1 MGVDEG
7 DVLDGVFN
15 AGLDSGSGAVVLVKI
30 DVELFDGVE
39 KYQEILVVGVR
50 GEVPSD
56 VLQAAVAAVVGRWC
70 LVLCVGFGDLCGCS
84 PGFL

>member
-15 AGLDSGSGAVVLVKI
+15 AGLDNGSGAVVLVKI

-39 KYQEILVVGVR
+39 KDQEILVVGVR

-56 VLQAAVAAVVGRWC
+56 VLQAAVAEVVGRRC
-70 LVLCVGFGDLCGCS
+70 LVLCVCFGDLCGCS

>member
-50 GEVPSD
+50 EEVPSD
-56 VLQAAVAAVVGRWC
+56 VLQAAVAAVC
-70 LVLCVGFGDLCGCS
+70 
-84 PGFL
+84 